1 MLTNALCRIKC
12 DYIKDN
18 LITNFTL
25 CTIWT
30 HFSSTVQ
37 LTHLLRLSKIK
48 KIDTHTK
55 TKSWI
60 NTQTKKKHHHRILYA
75 FYICITFDFDLRTD
89 EQFLMH
95 TVIWLQI
102 SYGMELKFSSLFT
115 YLEPDYSLDFSMN
128 FKITAWFCFT

>member
-1 MLTNALCRIKC
+1 MLRTALCWIKC

-37 LTHLLRLSKIK
+37 LKNLLRLSKIK

-60 NTQTKKKHHHRILYA
+60 NTQTKTKHHHRLLYA

-102 SYGMELKFSSLFT
+102 SYGIVLKFSSLL
-115 YLEPDYSLDFSMN
+115 LEPDYSLNFSKN
-128 FKITAWFCFT
+128 SKITTWFCFT